1 MKDPAV
7 HLDGRIR
14 DSSVAMMRKYG
25 EFKERH
31 YSTVTEGQM
40 WPTCVT
46 VNMHI
51 NAKFLCPLSEIEK
64 VKLSPRHIK

>member
-14 DSSVAMMRKYG
+14 DSSVGKYG
-25 EFKERH
+25 GIK
-31 YSTVTEGQM
+31 EGQM
-40 WPTCVT
+40 WPMCVK
-46 VNMHI
+46 VKMHI
-51 NAKFLCPLSEIEK
+51 NVKFLCPLSEIEK